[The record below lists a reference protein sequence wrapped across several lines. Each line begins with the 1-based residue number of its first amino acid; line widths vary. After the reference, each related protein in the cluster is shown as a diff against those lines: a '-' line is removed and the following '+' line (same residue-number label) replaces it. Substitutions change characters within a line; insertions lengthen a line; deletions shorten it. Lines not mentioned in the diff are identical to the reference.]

1 MCKSG
6 GTSAG
11 SPEPRADGAGD
22 KYKAPTKQFL
32 TSYKMPPG
40 ETSIYPFKTLR
51 EYALNMQLKDPVRYK
66 QMVADG
72 TFGETPAPIEEPD
85 PTMYQRQGNP
95 LNRSDILFN
104 QDYQKELGDYYR
116 INSEVDQVKASK
128 MRNANKNLER
138 AIKTKKS

>member
-11 SPEPRADGAGD
+11 SPEPRAEVAGD

-32 TSYKMPPG
+32 SSYKMPPG

-51 EYALNMQLKDPVRYK
+51 EYAINMSLTDKPRYDQLVK
-66 QMVADG
+66 DG
-72 TFGETPAPIEEPD
+72 TFGETSAPIEEPD
-85 PTMYQRQGNP
+85 PIMYQRQGNP

-104 QDYQKELGDYYR
+104 QDYQKDNADYWR
-116 INSEVDQVKASK
+116 INSEADQVKASK

-138 AIKTKKS
+138 AMKTKKS